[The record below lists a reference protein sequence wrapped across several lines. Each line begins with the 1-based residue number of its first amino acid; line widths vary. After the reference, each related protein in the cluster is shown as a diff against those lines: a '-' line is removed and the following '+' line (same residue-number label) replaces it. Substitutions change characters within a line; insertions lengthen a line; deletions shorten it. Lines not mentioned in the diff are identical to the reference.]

1 MEPLEH
7 AHIERPWSFPM
18 ADLTGDALADHPHP
32 NTIDDFTDDENV
44 LCVEAQI
51 EPHNCSL
58 MNRWPPEPRVQMGHR
73 EDTAL
78 HELRRATD
86 G

>member
-1 MEPLEH
+1 MGPLNTGAYKE
-7 AHIERPWSFPM
+7 AVVIS
-18 ADLTGDALADHPHP
+18 DGDALTDHPQP
-32 NTIDDFTDDENV
+32 NNFDDFSDDESV

-58 MNRWPPEPRVQMGHR
+58 MNRWPPEPRVSNGHR
-73 EDTAL
+73 EDAAL